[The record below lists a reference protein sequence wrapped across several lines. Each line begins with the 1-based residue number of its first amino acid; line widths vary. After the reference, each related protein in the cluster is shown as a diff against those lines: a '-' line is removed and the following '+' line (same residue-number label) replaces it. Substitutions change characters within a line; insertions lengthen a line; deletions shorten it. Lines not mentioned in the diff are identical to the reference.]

1 NTSITVDVR
10 AGNTYTP
17 DGTWTAWQ
25 TGIASGG
32 SIASFNGNRYMQ
44 YRLNL
49 STSDISISP
58 SVASVTINYSRYPFS
73 GTLLSSVYDSSSSSN
88 VLGNISW
95 TESGTSP
102 SELLT
107 FQVRSSPDN
116 ATWSAWCG
124 YEDCSGSTYFD
135 TSENGMALS
144 GSHPLQTGSNDRYF
158 QYQALFASGGSGT
171 PVLSGVS
178 ITYVVNAAPDFDTS
192 FGSNGITVSQITD
205 SNDPNWGK
213 VKIDYRVRD
222 IDTTS
227 GNVTPGSI
235 TPSFQYDSG
244 SGLTNIPSQYLSAN
258 ATDTKAVDEVNYNTY
273 TAYWDARAQIPETY
287 TTNLSLKVIVNDNE
301 GANNTASATDTSLIL
316 DVKSPIGTETI
327 DASSVP
333 AVLTLSATDDNTFER
348 KVSLN
353 ADMSGASF
361 EAYSASKNVT
371 LATDP
376 DTVYIQYRDSRGN
389 VSPIHSVTTP
399 ETPTRAMVQDTS
411 NAFTPPLLSEYRLFI
426 AWATAQVS
434 TPAFSSYKIY
444 RSSDDVTYNLLTTI
458 NSRTTNYYLDATTD
472 FDTLYYYQVEITDV
486 NGSVSYRSETLTGK
500 ANGTQDAGEGGGG
513 MESTAPTIS
522 TVASSSLSTTEAT
535 ITWETDE
542 LATST
547 VGFSDTQGVFT
558 NEIGVE
564 GYTDNAASSGIHKV
578 VLSSLTP
585 NTTYYYR

>member
-1 NTSITVDVR
+1 IANG
-10 AGNTYTP
+10 GNISSL
-17 DGTWTAWQ
+17 A
-25 TGIASGG
+25 
-32 SIASFNGNRYMQ
+32 GNRYFQ
-44 YRLNL
+44 YRANL
-49 STSDISISP
+49 STSDTSVSP
-58 SVASVTINYSRYPFS
+58 LLTSVTINYAQYSFTGS
-73 GTLLSSVYDSSSSSN
+73 LTASVYESSSSSN
-88 VLGNISW
+88 VLGKVSW
-95 TESGTSP
+95 TASNTSA
-102 SELLT
+102 SELVT
-107 FQVRSSPDN
+107 FQVRSSSDN

-124 YEDCSGSTYFD
+124 YEDCSGSTFD
-135 TSENGMALS
+135 ASENGVALS
-144 GSHPLQTGSNDRYF
+144 GSHPLQTGSDDRYF
-158 QYQALFASGGSGT
+158 QYKMVLTSGGSAT
-171 PVLSGVS
+171 PTLSAAT
-178 ITYVVNAAPDFDTS
+178 IQYVVNAAPDFDTS